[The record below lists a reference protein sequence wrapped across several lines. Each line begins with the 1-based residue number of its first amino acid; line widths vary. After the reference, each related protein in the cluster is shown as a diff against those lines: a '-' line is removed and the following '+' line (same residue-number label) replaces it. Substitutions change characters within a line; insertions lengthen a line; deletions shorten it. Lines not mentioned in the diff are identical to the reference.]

1 MDLPIPPAESQPRP
15 EDVRF
20 LEDQLYEYNVEKTGF
35 DDGQWLAIFV
45 RDGDGAIAAGLHGWT
60 WGGICKVL
68 TLWVRKDLRHHGYGS
83 RLLAAAEGEAKAR
96 GCNWLTLDTY
106 SFQAPHFYQE
116 HGYVVIDA
124 IEDALPPHRLY
135 RLKKRLTP

>member
-20 LEDQLYEYNVEKTGF
+20 LDDRLYEYNVEKTGF

-45 RDGDGAIAAGLHGWT
+45 RDGEGAITAGLHGWT
-60 WGGICKVL
+60 WGRMCKVL
-68 TLWVRKDLRHHGYGS
+68 TLWVHKDLRHHGYGS
-83 RLLAAAEGEAKAR
+83 RLLAAAEAEATAR
-96 GCNWLTLDTY
+96 GCAWITLDTY

-116 HGYVVIDA
+116 HGYVVIDDV
-124 IEDALPPHRLY
+124 EDALPPHRLY
-135 RLKKRLTP
+135 RLKKRLAP